1 MDKLSYDSPEIK
13 LLHEKSRD
21 LYTVEDWKLLAEF
34 HEHHHGEWIEEAMY
48 LLKQFQEI
56 QIAYRNLVSHFSK
69 RIGLLPS
76 RKKVLG
82 LLNATR
88 GRPRKTKEH
97 QQLHDLIMI
106 YKSRGMTDENALQ
119 ELHNDGHKMDIRTFR
134 RIKTGK

>member
-21 LYTVEDWKLLAEF
+21 LYTIEDWMLLAEF
-34 HEHHHGEWIEEAMY
+34 HEHHHAEWIEEAMH
-48 LLKQFQEI
+48 LLKQFQEV
-56 QIAYRNLVSHFSK
+56 QIAYRKLLSHFSK

-76 RKKVLG
+76 RKKVPG

-97 QQLHDLIMI
+97 EQQRDLIMK
-106 YKSRGMTDENALQ
+106 YKSLGMTDEKALQ
-119 ELHNDGHKMDIRTFR
+119 EMLNNDHKMDIRTFR
-134 RIKTGK
+134 RIKNGK

>member
-1 MDKLSYDSPEIK
+1 MHKLSYDSPEIK

-21 LYTVEDWKLLAEF
+21 SYTVDDWKLLAEF
-34 HEHHHGEWIEEAMY
+34 HEYHHAEWIEEAMH

-56 QIAYRNLVSHFSK
+56 QIAYKKLASHFSK

-76 RKKVLG
+76 RKKVRG

-97 QQLHDLIMI
+97 EQQRDLIMK
-106 YKSRGMTDENALQ
+106 YKSLGMTDEKALQ
-119 ELHNDGHKMDIRTFR
+119 EMINTGYEMEMRTFR
-134 RIKTGK
+134 RRKTGK